1 MPDSMENTNLL
12 GRRVIA
18 RTKDGP
24 VEGVVDTV
32 LTRDE
37 AAKRMDGDHRGAKFL
52 RSGRYLVVRG
62 VPYPVRRARCKL
74 VSE

>member
-1 MPDSMENTNLL
+1 MAKEMV
-12 GRRVIA
+12 GYRVRA

-24 VEGVVDTV
+24 VTGMVREVISRQDA
-32 LTRDE
+32 E
-37 AAKRMDGDHRGAKFL
+37 RMLGIRKPDRLPA
-52 RSGRYLVVRG
+52 GRYLVVRG